1 MEQIFV
7 KESDIPV
14 TRWRKQF
21 IKALIMQGGVITY
34 KDKECK
40 IIQCD
45 RKAAYRSITELHIL
59 TRSRFKFTSLEEI
72 GRAHV

>member
-21 IKALIMQGGVITY
+21 IKTLIMQGGVITY
-34 KDKECK
+34 KDLDDIESAILNILNTRNTK
-40 IIQCD
+40 IN
-45 RKAAYRSITELHIL
+45 Y
-59 TRSRFKFTSLEEI
+59 
-72 GRAHV
+72 